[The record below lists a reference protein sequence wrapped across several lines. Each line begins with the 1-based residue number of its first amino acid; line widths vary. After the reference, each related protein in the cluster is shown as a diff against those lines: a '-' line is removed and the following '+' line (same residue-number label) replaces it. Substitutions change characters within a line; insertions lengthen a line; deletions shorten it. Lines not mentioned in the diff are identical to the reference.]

1 MPSLR
6 WTCTRREATSADGF
20 HSGSAI
26 KEGFAMSE
34 KIKAFS
40 NKKESEQEVA
50 SRVREILAAKFPDY
64 LVETGRSLLYKIEI
78 GPSGQVTYDHA
89 DRPKRGQYAFQTDI
103 AISKCGL
110 PLVVVELKSGSFS
123 SHDVITYSW
132 KASRHKQIYPFLRY
146 GFVVVGSDG
155 LGRRFATHNEGFDF
169 AMAVPDTAAIE
180 TDLVALVKRQIA
192 SAERL
197 KRLMNTTRVKIR
209 RFEQTVEIDH

>member
-1 MPSLR
+1 M
-6 WTCTRREATSADGF
+6 T
-20 HSGSAI
+20 
-26 KEGFAMSE
+26 E
-34 KIKAFS
+34 KIEALS
-40 NKKESEQEVA
+40 NKKESEHQVTL
-50 SRVREILAAKFPDY
+50 RVREILAAQFPNY
-64 LVETGRSLLYKIEI
+64 LVESEKSILYKIEI
-78 GPSGQVTYDHA
+78 DTSGQVTYDNA

-103 AISKCGL
+103 SISKDGL
-110 PLVVVELKSGSFS
+110 PLVVIELKSSSFS

-146 GFVVVGSDG
+146 GFVVVGLDG

-169 AMAVPDTAAIE
+169 AMALPDAAAME

-197 KRLMNTTRVKIR
+197 KRLMDTARVKIR